1 MIKKYRFGE
10 PFETG
15 ATVKDIEVSDINTL
29 AYFKHSLSPETGAY
43 TFTVKLKKLDIVYGL
58 GEQVRGINKRGWI
71 YTSEN
76 EDDPVI
82 NENRSSLYGAH
93 NFILVD
99 AVKKTG
105 LFFDFPSKV
114 VFDIGY
120 TDNNWMTV
128 SCYGDGYLYVIED
141 PVNDDPVNVIKEF
154 RNLIGQSY
162 IPPKWAFGIGQ
173 SRWGYKCAADIE
185 EVISKYD
192 ELEFPLDMV
201 YLDIDYMK
209 DYEDFTVNEERFP
222 DFKNFVIKAREKGVR
237 LIPIVDAAIKVADDY
252 DVYKDGLK
260 NNAYC
265 VDIKGKPFV
274 VGVWPGDS
282 VLPDVL
288 NENSAKWFA
297 ENYKFYLDL
306 GIEGF
311 WNDMNEP
318 ALFYSKKRLIEAL
331 SEVKKLKK
339 DATMDEIN
347 AARWKL
353 CSLQN
358 NKEDYKEFYHKV
370 GGKMIRHDKVHNL
383 YGYKLTKSSAEYLQ
397 KYQPSKRHL
406 IFSRS
411 SYIGMH
417 RYAGIWTGDNS
428 SSWSHLLMNFQML
441 PGLNMCGFLY
451 SGADIGGFCHNAT
464 QDLLLRWMAM
474 AVFTPLY
481 RNHTTQGTRPQEP
494 YNFPASEKFKQLLS
508 VRYMLHP
515 FVYSEYV
522 KCALSGDI
530 LFKPMSF
537 VFPEDRKARLI
548 EDQLMFGDSIILA
561 PVYQPNTT
569 GRYVYLPEDML
580 EVRFTYAGIKVKE
593 RKNGYHFTSVLMDQ
607 VVVFLRKGKVLP
619 VYTKPASRISDV
631 DFNDVTFIKNID
643 KESVYTMCMD
653 DGETT
658 EDLSKYLKDIVVKP

>member
-1 MIKKYRFGE
+1 MIKKYRYGT
-10 PFETG
+10 PIETG
-15 ATVKDIEVSDINTL
+15 AVIKEIASSDIKEQS
-29 AYFKHSLSPETGAY
+29 YFKYSISPETGAY

-71 YTSEN
+71 YTSDN

-82 NENRSSLYGAH
+82 TETRQSLYGAH
-93 NFILVD
+93 NFILMD
-99 AVKKTG
+99 AAKKTG
-105 LFFDFPSKV
+105 LFFDFPGKV

-120 TDNNWMTV
+120 TDNNWMTIT
-128 SCYGDGYLYVIED
+128 CYGDGDLYIIED
-141 PVNDDPVNVIKEF
+141 PENDDPIAIVKEF

-162 IPPKWAFGIGQ
+162 IPPKWAFGVGQ
-173 SRWGYKCAADIE
+173 SRWGYKTADDIM
-185 EVISKYD
+185 EVIANYD
-192 ELEFPLDMV
+192 ENDFPLDMV
-201 YLDIDYMK
+201 YMDIDYMK

-222 DFKNFVIKAREKGVR
+222 DFKKFVSEAQELGVR
-237 LIPIVDAAIKVADDY
+237 LVPIVDAAIKVADDY
-252 DVYKDGLK
+252 DIYNEGLEK
-260 NNAYC
+260 NAYC
-265 VDIKGKPFV
+265 TDDKGKPFV

-288 NENSAKWFA
+288 NEESAKWFA
-297 ENYKFYLDL
+297 SKYKFYLDC

-331 SEVKKLKK
+331 NEIKKLKK
-339 DATMDEIN
+339 DASMQEID
-347 AARWKL
+347 AAKWKFIG
-353 CSLQN
+353 LQN
-358 NKEDYKEFYHKV
+358 NKEDYKEFYHNI
-370 GGKMIRHDKVHNL
+370 GGEMVRHDKVHNL
-383 YGYKLTKSSAEYLQ
+383 YGYKLTKSSAEFLQ
-397 KYQPSKRHL
+397 EYQPEKRHL

-428 SSWSHLLMNFQML
+428 SWWSHLLLNFQML
-441 PGLNMCGFLY
+441 PGLNMAGFLY
-451 SGADIGGFCHNAT
+451 SGADIGGFCYNTT

-494 YNFPASEKFKQLLS
+494 YNFPASEKFRQLLN
-508 VRYMLHP
+508 VRYMLLP
-515 FVYSEYV
+515 FIYSEYV

-530 LFKPMSF
+530 LFKPLALA
-537 VFPEDRKARLI
+537 FPNDRKARLI
-548 EDQLMFGDSIILA
+548 EDQLMMGDSIMLA

-580 EVRFTYAGIKVKE
+580 EVRFTYAGIKTKP
-593 RKNGYHFTSVLMDQ
+593 RKNGYHFTSVLIDQ
-607 VVVFLRKGKVLP
+607 VVVFLRQGKVLP
-619 VYTKPASRISDV
+619 IAKPAKRAMDV

-643 KESVYTMCMD
+643 KETTYTMCMD
-653 DGETT
+653 DGVTT
-658 EDLSKYLKDIVVKP
+658 DDLSKYLKDIVVKP